1 MKSASIL
8 IVESEALIGDS
19 IRRDLYELGY
29 QVPVPPCSTY
39 KQAVAAINRQR
50 PDLVLIDTCLK
61 GNGTG
66 TDLAAYIKKNCGIP
80 FIFLSSYLSPIVFEE
95 VNKVK
100 PAGFLTKPYLL
111 QNLWANIELALCG
124 SNQPKDSARL
134 TLIRHSRRETISVS
148 ELLYL
153 EAEGSYTRY
162 HFGQKNILQRKNLK
176 QAMEE
181 IPEGL
186 LIQTHRSFAINL
198 QKVTAFSNR
207 KLFIGEFEIPISRSR
222 HNEVFE
228 LWKRNKLD

>member
-19 IRRDLYELGY
+19 IRRDLMNH

-134 TLIRHSRRETISVS
+134 TLIRHRCRETISVS
-148 ELLYL
+148 ELHL

-186 LIQTHRSFAINL
+186 LIQTHRSFAINY
-198 QKVTAFSNR
+198 K
-207 KLFIGEFEIPISRSR
+207 RSR
-222 HNEVFE
+222 PFQIENF
-228 LWKRNKLD
+228 LLDFLRKC